1 MELNLEHEY
10 LVITTIELLEEE
22 LEAYENQYNVDG
34 NIYEE
39 WVKKNELKFKSTEK
53 YERVVKQW
61 EEKDEKFLRGIENL
75 KKDLDAVRGAWYE
88 VRLHPLLKDP
98 ELNERF
104 WKVLRNVMSRKYAET
119 SLCDERFVK
128 RKQESLRQE
137 SLKLHDK
144 QISYLEQKKFNES
157 SNSRENSVSSSGNLT
172 DRTEN
177 QTFSDESEQIDMS
190 KQAGATN
197 QRSSKDEGE
206 NMNGSCE
213 EMEENIKGSFVDME
227 ENIKGFY
234 EDMEENIKGFCEDMK
249 ENMNSSCEEMEVSDS
264 EETKSNDYNKEIQK
278 NSKQDYRMLSERI
291 NDTFDTTVNC
301 RIMRDKIIPNLEKE
315 SLEKISAASS
325 AINLQKKGT
334 MQLDVEDLEYQV
346 ETCKYYLK
354 QIDKWRRR
362 VQFMGPSHFEVQ
374 FFNENI
380 EDTIFLNKIEY
391 YIFLDK
397 EQEKIENLFSKL
409 NHQIRRTN
417 KAIRKVDADE

>member
-144 QISYLEQKKFNES
+144 QISYLEQKKFNKS
-157 SNSRENSVSSSGNLT
+157 SNFRENFVSSSGNLT

-197 QRSSKDEGE
+197 QRSSKDEGV

-213 EMEENIKGSFVDME
+213 EMEEN
-227 ENIKGFY
+227 
-234 EDMEENIKGFCEDMK
+234 
-249 ENMNSSCEEMEVSDS
+249 MNGSCEEMEVSDS